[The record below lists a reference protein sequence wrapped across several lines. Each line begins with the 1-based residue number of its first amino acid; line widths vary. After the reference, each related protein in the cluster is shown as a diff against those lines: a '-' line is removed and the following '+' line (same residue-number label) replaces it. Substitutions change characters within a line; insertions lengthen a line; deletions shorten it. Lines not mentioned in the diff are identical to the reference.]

1 MGAAANANIG
11 MATISDAALLLAAQ
25 LRALDD
31 SQLLQLLRTRVVRG
45 NSVSDFFDLADALQ
59 QTTSLERV
67 FRSFDRPTLATL
79 AVVADTTS
87 LTVGEV
93 DEALGRF
100 GSDPVAVQRR
110 LDRLVDHALLIYR
123 SGRYSAPDGVT
134 DHLAGWPFDGLPT
147 TGQLLNEAPPS
158 TLTSVEPSE
167 RASLDRIA
175 ADNAFATTNEVTEL
189 LNQLRTS
196 PVRDLA
202 RGGVSLPDSKRL
214 AIAMSVP
221 LDKVAGLVDIAERA
235 GLVATT
241 DSQWMPT
248 AGATAWISHSA
259 DERWLHLAEAWH
271 QGVPD
276 DIRTILA
283 DRTQSFWGDGVE
295 AYVRWLFPAGVEW
308 MLEKVRRYSRDA
320 HLLGVT
326 AERLPSTAGVALLT
340 STPAEA
346 AAAMATLFP
355 REVHHVYVQPDL
367 TVISPGPLAPQ
378 LDVRLRTIADVET
391 RALAS
396 TYRISRSSLHHAMTL
411 GETLEGMRKFLMQI
425 SLTGVPQPVE
435 YLLVEAAARHGL
447 VRVGLHGSGGS
458 YVTSPDS
465 VLLQSIAVDPNFG
478 PFGLRHEPDRLV
490 SRFSVEQMFWAL
502 SDARYPVAAEDSEGN
517 ILSLHRDQISDAN
530 YVEPQDALPEKLL
543 AKLREGQGGTNGDED
558 QAWLSRQIEV
568 AIRSKLLLKVAVT
581 MPDGREV
588 FYTLAPSSMAAGRM
602 RALDRGADIERT
614 LPLSSIT
621 RVETTT
627 AQ

>member
-1 MGAAANANIG
+1 

-31 SQLLQLLRTRVVRG
+31 SQLLQLLRSRVVRN

-67 FRSFDRPTLATL
+67 LRTLDRPTLATM

-87 LTVGEV
+87 LTAEDVAA
-93 DEALGRF
+93 ALGRF
-100 GSDPVAVQRR
+100 GSDPVAVKAR
-110 LDRLVDHALLIYR
+110 LDRLVELALLIFR
-123 SGRYSAPDGVT
+123 GGRYSAPDGVT
-134 DHLAGWPFDGLPT
+134 DHLAGWPFDDLPS
-147 TGQLLNEAPPS
+147 TGALLDTAPPS

-175 ADNAFATTNEVTEL
+175 SENAFATTNEVTEL

-214 AIAMSVP
+214 AVSMSVP

-241 DSQWMPT
+241 NAQWMPT
-248 AGATAWISHSA
+248 AAATEWMSRSA

-271 QGVPD
+271 QGVPEE
-276 DIRTILA
+276 IRTILA
-283 DRTQSFWGDGVE
+283 DRTHSFWGDGVE
-295 AYVRWLFPAGVEW
+295 EYVRWLFPAGVDW

-320 HLLGVT
+320 QLLGVT

-340 STPAEA
+340 RTPAEA
-346 AAAMATLFP
+346 AAAMAALFP
-355 REVHHVYVQPDL
+355 KEVHHVYVQPDL

-378 LDVRLRTIADVET
+378 LDARLRTIADVET

-396 TYRISRSSLHHAMTL
+396 TYRISPSSLHHAMTL
-411 GETLEGMRKFLMQI
+411 GETLEGMREFLAEI
-425 SLTGVPQPVE
+425 SLTGVPQPVQ
-435 YLLVEAAARHGL
+435 YLLAEAASRHGL
-447 VRVGLHGSGGS
+447 VRVGLHGSVGS
-458 YVTSPDS
+458 YIMSPDS
-465 VLLQSIAVDPNFG
+465 LLLQSIAVDPNFG
-478 PFGLRHEPDRLV
+478 PFGLRYETDRLV
-490 SRFSVEQMFWAL
+490 SRFGVEQLFWAL
-502 SDARYPVAAEDSEGN
+502 SDARYPVAAEDRAGN
-517 ILSLHRDQISDAN
+517 ILSLRRDQVSDAN
-530 YVEPQDALPEKLL
+530 HSEPQDAQPEQLL
-543 AKLREGQGGTNGDED
+543 AKLRDGQGGATGDED

-568 AIRSKLLLKVAVT
+568 AIRNKLLLKVTVK

-588 FYTLAPSSMAAGRM
+588 RYTLEPSTVAAGRM
-602 RALDRGADIERT
+602 RGLDRGADIERT
-614 LPLSSIT
+614 LPLSSIIG
-621 RVETTT
+621 VEATTER
-627 AQ
+627 

>member
-1 MGAAANANIG
+1 

-31 SQLLQLLRTRVVRG
+31 SQLLQLLRSRVVRS

-67 FRSFDRPTLATL
+67 LRTLDRPTLATL
-79 AVVADTTS
+79 AVVADTNS
-87 LTVGEV
+87 LTAGDVAS
-93 DEALGRF
+93 ALGRF
-100 GSDPVAVQRR
+100 GSDPVAVQQR
-110 LDRLVDHALLIYR
+110 LDRLVEHALLIFR
-123 SGRYSAPDGVT
+123 GGRYSAPDGVT
-134 DHLAGWPFDGLPT
+134 DHLAGWPFDDLPT
-147 TGQLLNEAPPS
+147 TGELLETAPPS

-175 ADNAFATTNEVTEL
+175 AENAFATTNEVTEL
-189 LNQLRTS
+189 LNQLRTT

-214 AIAMSVP
+214 AVSMSVR

-241 DSQWMPT
+241 NAQWMPT
-248 AGATAWISHSA
+248 ADATAWMSRSA
-259 DERWLHLAEAWH
+259 DERWLHLAEAWY

-283 DRTQSFWGDGVE
+283 DRTHSFWGDGVE
-295 AYVRWLFPAGVEW
+295 AYVGWLFPAGVDW
-308 MLEKVRRYSRDA
+308 MLEKLRRYSRDA
-320 HLLGVT
+320 QLLGVT

-340 STPAEA
+340 RTPAEA
-346 AAAMATLFP
+346 AAAMAELFP
-355 REVHHVYVQPDL
+355 KEVHHVYVQPDL

-378 LDVRLRTIADVET
+378 LDARLRIIADVET

-396 TYRISRSSLHHAMTL
+396 TYRISPSSLHHAMTL
-411 GETLEGMRKFLMQI
+411 GETLEGMRAFLAEI

-435 YLLVEAAARHGL
+435 YLLTEAASRHGL
-447 VRVGLHGSGGS
+447 VRVGLHGSVGS

-465 VLLQSIAVDPNFG
+465 VLLQSIAVDPNFS
-478 PFGLRHEPDRLV
+478 PFGLRHEPGRLV
-490 SRFSVEQMFWAL
+490 SRFGVEQLFWAL
-502 SDARYPVAAEDSEGN
+502 SDARYPVAAEDGDGT
-517 ILSLHRDQISDAN
+517 ILSLRRDQVSDATLH
-530 YVEPQDALPEKLL
+530 EPQDAQPEQLL
-543 AKLREGQGGTNGDED
+543 AKLRDGQGGVTGDED

-568 AIRSKLLLKVAVT
+568 AIRNKLLLKVTVR
-581 MPDGREV
+581 MPNGREV
-588 FYTLAPSSMAAGRM
+588 LYTLEPSSVAAGRM

-621 RVETTT
+621 GVEATTER
-627 AQ
+627 